1 VGGSGEDAVDG
12 GQVVGGSLKEAGGNG
27 TGGWV
32 AGAVGL
38 SNNRCHPL
46 GGQSGNFLVDHV
58 GVGCFDVHT
67 SGTGRSVRKKIW
79 SAGVGGT
86 VDVGALFATFD
97 LGYWEETVSWVGDWC
112 RWRSGLGLLCGGKL
126 FIEDNEALVLAPK
139 KLGDIRIGAYL
150 KKFLMIS
157 VVIPVRDARA
167 LLERCLES
175 LDRQTVDR
183 SDYEVIVVD
192 DGSTDGSAEVA
203 RKWGARVFRQEK
215 KGAGAARNRG
225 IQEAKGEVL
234 LFLDADCE
242 ADGEWMARISEP
254 IGKDATSGTVG
265 RFTSDQE
272 NWVARL
278 IQIEIEG
285 RYHQMSQYD
294 RIDFVNTA
302 TCGFRREL
310 LLNNHFDESFQKLED
325 VELSFR
331 IAQKGSRL
339 VYVPGATVRH
349 SHPESLYAY
358 LKRTHNKK
366 PKASA
371 NPAQALRD

>member
-1 VGGSGEDAVDG
+1 M
-12 GQVVGGSLKEAGGNG
+12 
-27 TGGWV
+27 
-32 AGAVGL
+32 
-38 SNNRCHPL
+38 
-46 GGQSGNFLVDHV
+46 
-58 GVGCFDVHT
+58 
-67 SGTGRSVRKKIW
+67 
-79 SAGVGGT
+79 
-86 VDVGALFATFD
+86 
-97 LGYWEETVSWVGDWC
+97 
-112 RWRSGLGLLCGGKL
+112 
-126 FIEDNEALVLAPK
+126 
-139 KLGDIRIGAYL
+139 IRLGAYL

-157 VVIPVRDARA
+157 VVVPVRDARA

-192 DGSTDGSAEVA
+192 DGSSDGSAEVA

-225 IQEAKGEVL
+225 IQEAKGEVI

-242 ADGEWMARISEP
+242 AAREWMAKLSEP
-254 IGKDATSGTVG
+254 IGKDATRGTVG

-285 RYHQMSQYD
+285 RYHRMRHYD
-294 RIDFVNTA
+294 RIDFVNSA
-302 TCGFRREL
+302 TFGLTREL
-310 LLNNHFDESFQKLED
+310 LLNNLFDESFQKLED

-331 IAQKGSRL
+331 LAQKGSRL

-358 LKRTHNKK
+358 LRRKFRYARALPALYRRFPEKMLADSSTPQYRRWQLLLLGLAVPGLLMSPFVSLILLLGSIGFSMPTIVRAFQKSTKLGVLSPFFVLTGNMVFLLGLSSGMV
-366 PKASA
+366 PAKARNSA
-371 NPAQALRD
+371 TPDRAR